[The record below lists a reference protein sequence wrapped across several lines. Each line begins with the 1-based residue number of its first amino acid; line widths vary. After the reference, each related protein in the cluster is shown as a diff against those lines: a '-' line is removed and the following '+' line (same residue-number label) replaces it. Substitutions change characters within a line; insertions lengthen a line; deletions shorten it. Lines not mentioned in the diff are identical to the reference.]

1 MNIRNDIAIWF
12 CFVNVLVFVFVL
24 TKLWSHNFKFYLPRT

>member
-12 CFVNVLVFVFVL
+12 CFVNVLVFVFV
-24 TKLWSHNFKFYLPRT
+24 FDEVVVA